1 MSSALSC
8 ELLLLLKPSC
18 LQLQSVRSRSCGV
31 ALVIAGLIG
40 CTLCLSPPGLS
51 DPRSRFPGRRVGGG
65 TRGECSSRLVAH
77 LVPDN
82 SVYGLSS
89 SGDLAVLLG
98 PTETPVPLSIHLKPD
113 SGAPRPTRIV
123 PAAPAGILVL
133 RVAPVTL
140 PTVWE
145 SFFQCASEAAESGN
159 SLAFVSTSFP
169 PAVSLLLPSQSPE
182 DSSVDRAIE
191 GLRRSCGTSV
201 PTEATLSTFGMA
213 DVVSPG
219 WPSRLPVLCPS

>member
-1 MSSALSC
+1 M
-8 ELLLLLKPSC
+8 LLLKPSFV
-18 LQLQSVRSRSCGV
+18 QLQSVRFRGCGL
-31 ALVIAGLIG
+31 ALVIAGLISCSLG
-40 CTLCLSPPGLS
+40 LSPHGLT

-77 LVPDN
+77 LVPDA
-82 SVYGLSS
+82 SVYGLPP

-113 SGAPRPTRIV
+113 AGAPRPSRIV

-133 RVAPVTL
+133 RVAPVTQ

-145 SFFQCASEAAESGN
+145 SFFQCGSEAGESEDP
-159 SLAFVSTSFP
+159 LAFVSTSFP
-169 PAVSLLLPSQSPE
+169 PAVSLLLPSRSPE
-182 DSSVDRAIE
+182 DSAVDRAIG

-201 PTEATLSTFGMA
+201 PTEATLSTFGLD
-213 DVVSPG
+213 DVISAG
-219 WPSRLPVLCPS
+219 WPARLPVLCPS